1 MRLLLALLGV
11 WAAAGATGLDSA
23 VTEYDLA
30 NGLHVILYVDSS
42 APVVSTHVWYRVGA
56 YDESRGL
63 TGISHMVEHMTFK
76 HTDRYE
82 PGTFHRTVDEAG
94 GYNNGFTSNYYTGY
108 YEDLAR
114 DRWEL
119 ALELEAA
126 RMARC
131 IFDPEEFETE
141 HQVVT
146 EEWRLGQN
154 NPSRRHWQ
162 TFEELAYV
170 AHPHRQPIIGWGDDI
185 ARFTV
190 DRVREWYERHYD
202 PANAVVVVAGDI
214 RPGAARK
221 LVDKHFARLRGRPV
235 ERTDFYNLEPEQD
248 GERRAELRLRT
259 RNPSLL
265 VGYRIPGF
273 RDTAD
278 YYAGEVLGAILGGG
292 QTSRLYRRLV
302 TRDGLATGV
311 WANAGVTLDPDLLY
325 ISVRP
330 RSEED
335 IPAIERAI
343 DEEIARLADGPVP
356 DIELARVRNQ
366 VLAGHVF
373 AQDRVSTMARVL
385 AANYLVHGDWRVWE
399 QYPAGIGE
407 VTGDR
412 VRQFAR
418 DYLRTTRRTVVA
430 LLPEEQG
437 S

>member
-1 MRLLLALLGV
+1 MRTVLLLLALCL
-11 WAAAGATGLDSA
+11 AAPGAGIEDA

-30 NGLHVILYVDSS
+30 NGLHVIIYVDSS
-42 APVVSTHVWYRVGA
+42 APVVSTHAWYRVGA
-56 YDESRGL
+56 YDEPRGL
-63 TGISHMVEHMTFK
+63 TGISHMTEHMTFK
-76 HTDRYE
+76 HTDRYT
-82 PGTFHRTVDEAG
+82 PGTFHRIVDEAG
-94 GYNNGFTSNYYTGY
+94 GYNNGFTSTYYSGY

-131 IFDPEEFETE
+131 VFDPGEFATE

-146 EEWRLGQN
+146 EEWRLGRN
-154 NPSRRHWQ
+154 NPSTRHWQ
-162 TFEELAYV
+162 AFEALAYT
-170 AHPHRQPIIGWGDDI
+170 AHPHRQPVIGWGDDV
-185 ARFTV
+185 ARYTA
-190 DRVREWYERHYD
+190 DKVRDWYERYYD
-202 PANAVVVVAGDI
+202 PANAVLVVAGDVQ
-214 RPGAARK
+214 PEAARK
-221 LVDKHFARLRGRPV
+221 LIARHFGRLKGKPV
-235 ERTDFYNLEPEQD
+235 ERTDFYDLEPEPD

-278 YYAGEVLGAILGGG
+278 YYAGEMLGAILGGG
-292 QTSRLYRRLV
+292 RTSRLYRRLV
-302 TRDGLATGV
+302 IGDGLATEV

-330 RSEED
+330 RSESD
-335 IPAIERAI
+335 IPAIEVAI
-343 DEEIARLADGPVP
+343 QEEVARLAEEPIP
-356 DIELARVRNQ
+356 AIELTRVCNQ
-366 VLAGHVF
+366 VRAGHVF

-385 AANYLVHGDWRVWE
+385 AANHLLHGDWRAWSRYPDRVTRVTPE
-399 QYPAGIGE
+399 Q
-407 VTGDR
+407 

-418 DYLRTTRRTVVA
+418 KYLTRERRTVVA
-430 LLPEEQG
+430 LLPAKDE